1 MSAPVQISLK
11 SFPFGESDYAKDAWL
26 VLLHA
31 KRTPPHVGLL
41 INGIYNSLTIKG
53 QELDVALEVLLKTIS
68 QRKIETVFIK
78 LKQHPVFSRDYQLDI
93 LREIIKRSGPVKQF
107 ENTCLSP
114 VKIFFREFYAIDL
127 LEEELLFDF
136 IARLNNNKF
145 LDHFT
150 ACYFESQDSVLEV
163 PFYSAEDLNER
174 IKNERLAINK
184 T

>member
-1 MSAPVQISLK
+1 MPAPVQISLK
-11 SFPFGESDYAKDAWL
+11 SLAFGESDYSKDAWL

-53 QELDVALEVLLKTIS
+53 QELDVLLEALLKTIS

-78 LKQHPVFSRDYQLDI
+78 LKQHPVFSKDYQVDI
-93 LREIIKRSGPVKQF
+93 LREIIKKSGPVTQF

-114 VKIFFREFYAIDL
+114 VKIFFREFYAIEL
-127 LEEELLFDF
+127 LEDELLFDF
-136 IARLNNNKF
+136 ITRLNNNKF

-150 ACYFESQDSVLEV
+150 TCYFETADSLLEI
-163 PFYSAEDLNER
+163 PFYSAGELNER
-174 IKNERLAINK
+174 IKNERLAIHK
-184 T
+184 I